1 MERDISLTL
10 GELPAEA
17 QSRRDGEGA
26 AGALEGLPVEE
37 LTPQLAQQLGVPI
50 GTQGVV
56 AVQVSPT
63 SAAFEAGL
71 RRGDVIQEVNRRP
84 IASVPEFERAVR
96 QAGKETILLRVN
108 RGGSTLFLAIEP

>member
-1 MERDISLTL
+1 
-10 GELPAEA
+10 
-17 QSRRDGEGA
+17 
-26 AGALEGLPVEE
+26 LEGLPVEE